1 MIWSISTS
9 GYLVIPNDDD
19 TYKAFSVND
28 EEEEG
33 CMKKSACSVSKDLVF
48 TCRAQSRVL
57 IYSIS
62 RSQNNSYKLSITA
75 KEHRECIHI

>member
-48 TCRAQSRVL
+48 YLSRTIKGVNL
-57 IYSIS
+57 LHFTIS
-62 RSQNNSYKLSITA
+62 
-75 KEHRECIHI
+75 E